1 MKIIYINLQHEI
13 NRRYRLLKEFKK
25 SNISSDEYEQYASL
39 WGRNIGQKLISLL
52 IKNEK
57 LVNSRLWLTN
67 FNALDKCKLAIYLS
81 HVFLWEKIYNDY
93 IGNDKTEYGWY
104 NLILEDDVILPLP
117 TKKFIYI
124 NNNKSEN
131 NENQNNENKNRKT
144 LIQSRLQDKIEDN
157 LKNVPEDWDML
168 FIGRSKYLDGVKV
181 APNIIKPNPVHKSLT
196 NHGMFAYIVKTS
208 SIPKLLKIML
218 PVPPTYNHVDWKV
231 RSHYTHANT
240 TDTTKSINAYYLE
253 KPLVTHNYK
262 IPSIREQERMAN
274 RYTNMYMK
282 KNPSS
287 LQTIPRYR
295 RPH

>member
-1 MKIIYINLQHEI
+1 MKIIYINLQHET
-13 NRRYRLLKEFKK
+13 NRRNRLLREFNKADIK
-25 SNISSDEYEQYASL
+25 PNEYEQYASL

-67 FNALDKCKLAIYLS
+67 FNELDKCKLAIYLS

-104 NLILEDDVILPLP
+104 NVILEDDVILSKP
-117 TKKFIYI
+117 TKQLI
-124 NNNKSEN
+124 NYNNK
-131 NENQNNENKNRKT
+131 KT
-144 LIQSRLQDKIEDN
+144 LILTRLQDKIENN
-157 LKNVPEDWDML
+157 LKNIPEDWDIL

-231 RSHYTHANT
+231 RSHYTNANT
-240 TDTTKSINAYYLE
+240 TDTSKSINAYYLE
-253 KPLVTHNYK
+253 KPLITHNYK

-287 LQTIPRYR
+287 SQTIPRYR
-295 RPH
+295 RHH